1 MRWRISDSLAGL
13 VGRVQAQEVWKTDE
27 VIFNRPGWTQSSAG
41 NLTLHAYTKTHTR
54 SVHLHAHQ
62 PLTHLITSARPERRQ
77 GGGRGSSGTQW
88 PHCSCSR
95 THISRL
101 NTHVFSLLGQAE
113 SIWDVKRESYSE
125 CQIEERLFTAL
136 PQHFSNIC
144 LLKQNWK
151 NIATIDYVTLQSYS
165 VNKIFLFGMSNIT
178 KHRNDFSETYWMEI
192 HICIQTL
199 DHKIL
204 CTLVFFDISS
214 QVTKYSHKCCN
225 FTCNGFK
232 INHFNQFN
240 SYYCNH
246 IYC

>member
-101 NTHVFSLLGQAE
+101 NTHVFGLLGQAE
-113 SIWDVKRESYSE
+113 SIWDVKRELQRVPDRGALIH
-125 CQIEERLFTAL
+125 CTTTLFKYL
-136 PQHFSNIC
+136 SSNAE
-144 LLKQNWK
+144 LK
-151 NIATIDYVTLQSYS
+151 
-165 VNKIFLFGMSNIT
+165 
-178 KHRNDFSETYWMEI
+178 
-192 HICIQTL
+192 
-199 DHKIL
+199 
-204 CTLVFFDISS
+204 
-214 QVTKYSHKCCN
+214 KYS
-225 FTCNGFK
+225 
-232 INHFNQFN
+232 
-240 SYYCNH
+240 YYRLRNTPELFSQ
-246 IYC
+246 